1 MSEGKIDKENRKEN
15 PFIKKTKE
23 LIELNKDKE
32 FIKIIAKNKKDRQVA
47 KNLTDLINSYIKKEM
62 EE

>member
-15 PFIKKTKE
+15 PFIKMTKE